1 MTNVL
6 DPITTGEIAAGLSR
20 TPSQEPV
27 TVPSPTPPQG
37 VSTSQVVTAQPVAAA
52 FPAATSS
59 VLERLAANREE
70 VQVSLVGSS
79 ELISGVIA
87 SNENGL
93 IGIESGGDLYTVPIS
108 SISYI
113 KSKA

>member
-1 MTNVL
+1 M
-6 DPITTGEIAAGLSR
+6 
-20 TPSQEPV
+20 
-27 TVPSPTPPQG
+27 
-37 VSTSQVVTAQPVAAA
+37 
-52 FPAATSS
+52 
-59 VLERLAANREE
+59 
-70 VQVSLVGSS
+70 GSS